1 MTTPSTLAQR
11 DWIAGLERGVSIIEA
26 FDDAHPRMT
35 AAEAGQRTG
44 MTRTAARRYLL
55 TLQHMGYVA
64 GDGKLFWLTPRVL
77 RLGQSYLESARL
89 PRIVQ
94 PVLYRLA
101 AQTQLSFSCV
111 VRDGHEVVI
120 VARSALHERGQRLMA
135 HGLHLGS
142 RLPAHATSTGRVLLV
157 ALPAAELRQWL
168 ASHDL
173 LRLTA
178 HTVTDSAA
186 LEGVLDEVRRQD
198 FCLALEEHELAVQA
212 LAVPLRNME
221 GRTVAALNIVTSPQR
236 MAPADMVAE
245 LLPLLQEAARELRPL
260 L

>member
-1 MTTPSTLAQR
+1 M
-11 DWIAGLERGVSIIEA
+11 
-26 FDDAHPRMT
+26 
-35 AAEAGQRTG
+35 
-44 MTRTAARRYLL
+44 
-55 TLQHMGYVA
+55 
-64 GDGKLFWLTPRVL
+64 
-77 RLGQSYLESARL
+77 
-89 PRIVQ
+89 
-94 PVLYRLA
+94 
-101 AQTQLSFSCV
+101 
-111 VRDGHEVVI
+111 
-120 VARSALHERGQRLMA
+120 ARSALHERGQRLMA

-142 RLPAHATSTGRVLLV
+142 RLPAHATSTGRVLLA
-157 ALPAAELRQWL
+157 ALPGAELRQWL

-173 LRLTA
+173 RRLTA